1 MAIELTKEEELQAA
15 YEAGTLIGKGCIGVA
30 RGLKT
35 AGWLIGKGGMLTALG
50 LTVTANLVEAG
61 TQKTEQYLYEKSE
74 DVLAYGKTHSFEDCS
89 KGIEMAQKKKDDP
102 NNGYV
107 IADIIAEGVAAI

>member
-15 YEAGTLIGKGCIGVA
+15 YVAGTLIGKGCIGVA

-89 KGIEMAQKKKDDP
+89 KGIEMAQKKTEANKDNIVTD
-102 NNGYV
+102 V
-107 IADIIAEGVAAI
+107 IVEGVAAI